1 MKHECPAMK
10 TYLGRH
16 VKRYGLGGTKILVT
30 VTVMVVLAAAL
41 GYTIGILP
49 TDEPHATAITTTTV
63 TTTVSSG
70 AGAAVIETT
79 STITKN
85 TTATVTVTSS
95 TVLGINPW
103 EVYFS
108 PDGGAANHLIYW
120 LDRSNKSVCAMIYS
134 FTNDDIAAAF
144 IRAQQRGVDIKISMD
159 QQEHTVKG
167 SEYQTLLNNS
177 IPIRVDERSGLM
189 HNKVA
194 VIDGKVVITGSYNWS
209 NAAEERNR
217 ENLIIIQDPALAA
230 TYQNNCEAVW
240 NASTP

>member
-1 MKHECPAMK
+1 MVDTK
-10 TYLGRH
+10 T
-16 VKRYGLGGTKILVT
+16 LVA
-30 VTVMVVLAAAL
+30 VVIVVAVLAAAL
-41 GYTIGILP
+41 GYAVGLLS
-49 TDEPHATAITTTTV
+49 TDESHATAITTTTV
-63 TTTVSSG
+63 
-70 AGAAVIETT
+70 
-79 STITKN
+79 TKN
-85 TTATVTVTSS
+85 TTATVTVTSR

-108 PDGGAANHLIYW
+108 PDGGAANRLIYW

-144 IRAQQRGVDIKISMD
+144 IRARQRGVDIKISMD
-159 QQEHTVKG
+159 KQQHTVSG

-177 IPIRVDERSGLM
+177 IPTRVDERSGLM

-194 VIDGKVVITGSYNWS
+194 VIDGKIVITGSYNWS

-240 NASTP
+240 NASIP